1 MHGVGFALAVAVL
14 AGLATGIGGL
24 IVAVGGQPSRRLL
37 AGGLGF
43 SAGVMILLSFMEMM
57 PAATDFIGRE
67 QSKSATTW
75 WVFAGFFGG
84 VALIAIIDRLIP
96 KSINPHE
103 PLERGGLGDDLPADS
118 TMLRTGLLVG
128 IALALHNFP
137 EGFATFVTALE
148 SPSLALPLV
157 VAIAMHNIPEGVAV
171 AVPIRA
177 ATGSRWKAAG
187 FATLTGITEP
197 IGAILGYLLVRPFLT
212 DTIFGVTL
220 AAVAGVMVFVSLD
233 KLLPTAER
241 YGEHHV
247 AIYGVVSGMAFMAL
261 TLVLLQ

>member
-1 MHGVGFALAVAVL
+1 MQGVGFALGIALL

-24 IVAVGGQPSRRLL
+24 IVMFGGQPSRRLL

-43 SAGVMILLSFMEMM
+43 SAGIMILLAFMEMM
-57 PAATDFIGRE
+57 PTATEFIGRE
-67 QSKSATTW
+67 HSSNATTW

-84 VALIAIIDRLIP
+84 VLLIAIIDRLVP
-96 KSINPHE
+96 RSINPHE
-103 PLERGGLGDDLPADS
+103 PLERGGLGDGLPSDS
-118 TMLRTGLLVG
+118 TLLRTGVLVG

-148 SPSLALPLV
+148 DPTLAIPLV
-157 VAIAMHNIPEGVAV
+157 IAIALHNIPEGVAV

-187 FATLTGITEP
+187 FATLTGLTEP
-197 IGAILGYLLVRPFLT
+197 LGAVLGYLLVRPFMT

-247 AIYGVVSGMAFMAL
+247 AIYALVTGMAFMAL
-261 TLVLLQ
+261 TLAVLH

>member
-1 MHGVGFALAVAVL
+1 MQGVGFALAVAVF

-24 IVAVGGQPSRRLL
+24 IVALGGQPSRRLL

-57 PAATDFIGRE
+57 PTAVAFIGRE
-67 QSKSATTW
+67 NDTAATNW
-75 WVFAGFFGG
+75 LAYGGFFAGVLLIG
-84 VALIAIIDRLIP
+84 VIDRLVP

-103 PLERGGLGDDLPADS
+103 PLERGGLGADLPADS
-118 TMLRTGLLVG
+118 SMLRTGLLVG

-137 EGFATFVTALE
+137 EGFATFVTTLEDPALAI
-148 SPSLALPLV
+148 PV
-157 VAIAMHNIPEGVAV
+157 VIAIAMHNIPEGVAV

-187 FATLTGITEP
+187 FATLTGVTEP
-197 IGAILGYLLVRPFLT
+197 LGAVIGYLLVRPFLT
-212 DTIFGVTL
+212 DTIFGLTF

-247 AIYGVVSGMAFMAL
+247 AIYGLVSGMALMAL
-261 TLVLLQ
+261 TLLMLL